1 MSKFG
6 QNSFNLPSFQ
16 MSENHRFSYNPFQH
30 EVVFQHRNHWDVVR
44 NNIDNIIQSSKV
56 LQKNEERILSEEE
69 ELKDKESDTSK
80 CNELEVIYD
89 CPDEE
94 TLKTNPTAVLEEEK
108 QVTTIPVAEVAA
120 PTKKRFDFASV
131 VFKYRNELARRKH
144 KEILSL
150 EEEKADAVE
159 EKEN

>member
-6 QNSFNLPSFQ
+6 HNSFNLPSFQ

-56 LQKNEERILSEEE
+56 LQKNEERILSEED
-69 ELKDKESDTSK
+69 LKDKESDTSK
-80 CNELEVIYD
+80 CNALEVIYD

-108 QVTTIPVAEVAA
+108 PTPPTPIVEVDT
-120 PTKKRFDFASV
+120 PKKKRFDFASV